1 MGTQRQTASQPAAAA
16 DVDKMVNR
24 LKRIEGQVR
33 GLQRMVSG
41 GAPCEDVLTQL
52 SATRAALDRAGI
64 TLITAKVRDCLLADG
79 DVPSELAVQRA
90 LETFQRY
97 AQHLQVPADLEQA

>member
-1 MGTQRQTASQPAAAA
+1 MSETQPAAGAA
-16 DVDKMVNR
+16 PDAELDKMVNR

-33 GLQRMVSG
+33 GLQRMVAQ

-64 TLITAKVRDCLLADG
+64 FLITHKVRECLLDEG
-79 DVPSELAVQRA
+79 DVSSEVAVQRA
-90 LETFQRY
+90 LETFQKY
-97 AQHLQVPADLEQA
+97 AQHLQVQPGPDQP